1 MIIVHDL
8 MTTTIDWWIVVALI
22 RIKVPPKGCLVNCW
36 RTWVINN
43 GNSIILEEYG
53 RPLHISKFKARAS

>member
-22 RIKVPPKGCLVNCW
+22 RIEGSAKRVFG
-36 RTWVINN
+36 
-43 GNSIILEEYG
+43 
-53 RPLHISKFKARAS
+53 